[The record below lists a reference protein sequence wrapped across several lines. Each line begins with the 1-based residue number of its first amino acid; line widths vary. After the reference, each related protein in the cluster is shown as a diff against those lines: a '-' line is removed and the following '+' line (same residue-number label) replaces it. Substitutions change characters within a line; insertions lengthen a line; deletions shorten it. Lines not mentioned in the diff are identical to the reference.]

1 MPSTF
6 LSNHSTNWTST
17 QKAFVPITWV
27 RLSISSNWFY
37 HHPSHEWLHV
47 IIVSSMLVLVM
58 YLFTKGKKGLFYR
71 NGGDWPIRLIHQS
84 THRLSIHPWVR
95 ASCQFTHSL
104 HDLNHESSYF
114 NNYASFSLSHFLA
127 SALQL
132 TSLSAVF
139 YQYYV
144 ALLLTSLTKE
154 IVIYT
159 FLNQFSIPYNG

>member
-114 NNYASFSLSHFLA
+114 NNYAFIKPLFSKCLATYFSVCSFLSILCCPVVNILDQRNSYIYISEPVLHSL
-127 SALQL
+127 
-132 TSLSAVF
+132 
-139 YQYYV
+139 
-144 ALLLTSLTKE
+144 
-154 IVIYT
+154 
-159 FLNQFSIPYNG
+159 